1 MRLTLDIFFRKW
13 YNRTNGN
20 EDGRMYKIVRSK
32 RKSVCI
38 KIENDGTVTVK
49 APFFVSR
56 AYIDAF
62 VRSKEEWI
70 TNTRKRIETQNAD
83 IAQTRKLT
91 ESELKELVRSA
102 KAYIPER
109 VAFFAPLVGVDYAK
123 ITIRKQR
130 SRWGSCSSKRNLNF
144 NALLM
149 LTPPEVIDSV
159 VVHELCHRKHMNHS
173 ADFYAEV
180 LRVLPD
186 YRKQNAWLKENGK
199 FLLAKLPNS

>member
-1 MRLTLDIFFRKW
+1 
-13 YNRTNGN
+13 
-20 EDGRMYKIVRSK
+20 MYQIVRSK

-38 KIENDGTVTVK
+38 KIEDDGTVTVK

-70 TNTRKRIETQNAD
+70 TKTRKRIETQNAD

-130 SRWGSCSSKRNLNF
+130 SRWGSSSSKGNLNF

-149 LTPPEVIDSV
+149 LTPSEVIDSV

-186 YRKQNAWLKENGK
+186 YKKQNAWLKENGK